1 MKRNYKQTLEFL
13 GLRNDDRRPNMAFV
27 EKIRQAT
34 GMRLKDAFI
43 INAILA
49 EVDRVCEDLVHISDV
64 SEMLE
69 DIKVSIELEAE
80 SDNKS
85 AK

>member
-13 GLRNDDRRPNMAFV
+13 GLRNDDRYPNSHFV
-27 EKIRQAT
+27 ENLRQAT
-34 GMRLKDAFI
+34 GMRLKDALI

-49 EVDRVCEDLVHISDV
+49 EVDRVGGDLVNISD
-64 SEMLE
+64 LLD
-69 DIKVSIELEAE
+69 DIKFAIEQQAILA
-80 SDNKS
+80 NKS